1 MKKSLLLIK
10 ALVIVVWSAQVS
22 LAAFV
27 DRDLTH
33 NILSSGKLL
42 FSDTDESIFVYRN
55 NYYKC
60 SVVYFPDKDVGFWCV
75 KLTTTYI
82 E

>member
-10 ALVIVVWSAQVS
+10 ALIIVVWSAQVYS
-22 LAAFV
+22 AEFV
-27 DRDLTH
+27 FRDLTH
-33 NILSSGKLL
+33 DILSSGKLL

-60 SVVYFPDKDVGFWCV
+60 SFVNFPDKDVGFWCV